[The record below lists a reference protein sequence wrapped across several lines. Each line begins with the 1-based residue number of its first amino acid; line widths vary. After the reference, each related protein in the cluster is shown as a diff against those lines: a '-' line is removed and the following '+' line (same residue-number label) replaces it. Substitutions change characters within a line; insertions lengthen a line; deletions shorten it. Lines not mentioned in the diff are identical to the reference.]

1 MQSGMDLKGVRL
13 LQYNVI
19 LTRME
24 VDFDTDLKSIRHK
37 LRSIQY
43 KLKLFHSKSEPESLF
58 MFASHMIAIDQKN
71 AIPEGEE
78 SCLSGGLETF
88 YAS

>member
-1 MQSGMDLKGVRL
+1 MYPS
-13 LQYNVI
+13 
-19 LTRME
+19 
-24 VDFDTDLKSIRHK
+24 
-37 LRSIQY
+37 
-43 KLKLFHSKSEPESLF
+43 ESLF
-58 MFASHMIAIDQKN
+58 MFTPHMIAIDQKN

>member
-1 MQSGMDLKGVRL
+1 MCTS
-13 LQYNVI
+13 
-19 LTRME
+19 
-24 VDFDTDLKSIRHK
+24 FDTKLSLHFDTHVKSTRHKLKSIR
-37 LRSIQY
+37 Y
-43 KLKLFHSKSEPESLF
+43 KLKLFQSKSELAEMMYPSESLS

-71 AIPEGEE
+71 VIPGEE